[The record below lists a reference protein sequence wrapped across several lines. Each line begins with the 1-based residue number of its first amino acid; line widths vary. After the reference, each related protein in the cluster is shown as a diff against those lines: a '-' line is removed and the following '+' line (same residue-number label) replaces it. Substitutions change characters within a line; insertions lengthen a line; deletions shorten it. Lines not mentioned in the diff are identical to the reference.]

1 MNNEPHDYSTL
12 AIQGS
17 NLKHGGNVYATAKK
31 LNLLPS
37 EIIDASASLVPFDP
51 PQILIDSIKAKLKIL
66 AFNINQKKICNYPI
80 IFTQDKIVNAY
91 ADGKSIIMTQGM
103 VDYARDDNEIAM
115 VIAHELA
122 HNDRGHLDA
131 KKKNTL
137 IMGSIGFILDLM
149 TIYYSGGTAGG
160 DAQNTELW
168 SKIGS
173 QAYSVE
179 FEKDAD
185 YGGVYYAYRAGY
197 DISQVKNFWERI
209 GSENPKQIAISS
221 THPATAERYLQIE
234 KTVEEIKKKPISK
247 LNITWIGDSNNVL
260 NSLIAASIKFS
271 FKLSIGCPTKYQ
283 PSKIIMNY
291 IKSNNN
297 KIRILHDPKKA
308 AKGADVIFSDKV
320 ISMNDKVNKSKKLK
334 QFKKFKINKKLMSF
348 AKKNCIFL
356 HCLPRGKEVEEDVF
370 LSKKSKVWQQ
380 ALNRVHVQKS
390 ILLYCFGKLR

>member
-1 MNNEPHDYSTL
+1 M
-12 AIQGS
+12 
-17 NLKHGGNVYATAKK
+17 KK
-31 LNLLPS
+31 LFYLTIVLFLSGCLETPTGKLPS
-37 EIIDASASLVPFDP
+37 INQAEIDMEAERQKRISYAKFIDQLSLVKSIGYKVNSSNADICNKTDFNSGLTFANENVMGLKIARFFPEKINLGSRVSIIDIVKNSPADKAGLVLGDVILEVEGFIFPEGKNALKKISKHFKDIEEKPVKRIKIDRKGEILTFD
-51 PQILIDSIKAKLKIL
+51 
-66 AFNINQKKICNYPI
+66 INQKKICNYPI

-160 DAQNTELW
+160 NAENTEMW

-197 DISQVKNFWERI
+197 DISKVKNFWERI

-221 THPATAERYLQIE
+221 THPATAERYLQID
-234 KTVEEIKKKPISK
+234 KTVIEINKKKIDGVALVPNEKKIKTNEKDTKKKKKFDLKKLIKKKE
-247 LNITWIGDSNNVL
+247 
-260 NSLIAASIKFS
+260 
-271 FKLSIGCPTKYQ
+271 
-283 PSKIIMNY
+283 
-291 IKSNNN
+291 
-297 KIRILHDPKKA
+297 
-308 AKGADVIFSDKV
+308 
-320 ISMNDKVNKSKKLK
+320 
-334 QFKKFKINKKLMSF
+334 
-348 AKKNCIFL
+348 
-356 HCLPRGKEVEEDVF
+356 KE
-370 LSKKSKVWQQ
+370 
-380 ALNRVHVQKS
+380 
-390 ILLYCFGKLR
+390 

>member
-1 MNNEPHDYSTL
+1 MKKFLWLILLFSLSGCLETPTGNLPSISKDEIDKEAERQKRISYAKYIDQMSLVKSIGYRINSLNADICNKTDFNSGITYANENV
-12 AIQGS
+12 IG
-17 NLKHGGNVYATAKK
+17 LKIAKFFPSK
-31 LNLLPS
+31 LNLGSKVSIINIVENSPADKAGLTVGDIILELEGFTFPEGKNALKKIS
-37 EIIDASASLVPFDP
+37 KHFKDFEEKEIKKIKIDRNG
-51 PQILIDSIKAKLKIL
+51 QILKFD
-66 AFNINQKKICNYPI
+66 INQIKICNYPI

-103 VDYARDDNEIAM
+103 VDYAKDDNEIAL

-160 DAQNTELW
+160 DAQNTEMW

-173 QAYSVE
+173 EAYSVE

-197 DISQVKNFWERI
+197 DISNVKNFWERI

-234 KTVEEIKKKPISK
+234 KTVQEINKKKSDGLALIPNEKEIKTQQKETKKKKKFDLKKLIKKK
-247 LNITWIGDSNNVL
+247 
-260 NSLIAASIKFS
+260 
-271 FKLSIGCPTKYQ
+271 
-283 PSKIIMNY
+283 
-291 IKSNNN
+291 
-297 KIRILHDPKKA
+297 
-308 AKGADVIFSDKV
+308 
-320 ISMNDKVNKSKKLK
+320 
-334 QFKKFKINKKLMSF
+334 
-348 AKKNCIFL
+348 
-356 HCLPRGKEVEEDVF
+356 E
-370 LSKKSKVWQQ
+370 
-380 ALNRVHVQKS
+380 
-390 ILLYCFGKLR
+390 

>member
-1 MNNEPHDYSTL
+1 MKKFLWLILLFSLSGCLETPTGNLPSISKDEIDKEAERQKRISYAKYIDQMSLVKSIGYRINSLNADICNKTDFNSGITYANENVIGLKIAKFFP
-12 AIQGS
+12 S
-17 NLKHGGNVYATAKK
+17 NLNLGPKVSIINIVKNSPADKAGLTVGDIILELEGFTFPEGKNALKKISKHFKDFEEKEIKK
-31 LNLLPS
+31 
-37 EIIDASASLVPFDP
+37 IKIDRNG
-51 PQILIDSIKAKLKIL
+51 QILKFD
-66 AFNINQKKICNYPI
+66 INQIKICNYPI

-103 VDYARDDNEIAM
+103 VDYAKDDNEIAL

-160 DAQNTELW
+160 DAQNTEMW

-173 QAYSVE
+173 EAYSVE

-197 DISQVKNFWERI
+197 DISNVKNFWERI

-234 KTVEEIKKKPISK
+234 KTVEEINKKKSDG
-247 LNITWIGDSNNVL
+247 LA
-260 NSLIAASIKFS
+260 LIPNEKEIK
-271 FKLSIGCPTKYQ
+271 TKQ
-283 PSKIIMNY
+283 EKT
-291 IKSNNN
+291 KS
-297 KIRILHDPKKA
+297 
-308 AKGADVIFSDKV
+308 G
-320 ISMNDKVNKSKKLK
+320 
-334 QFKKFKINKKLMSF
+334 
-348 AKKNCIFL
+348 
-356 HCLPRGKEVEEDVF
+356 
-370 LSKKSKVWQQ
+370 
-380 ALNRVHVQKS
+380 
-390 ILLYCFGKLR
+390 

>member
-1 MNNEPHDYSTL
+1 MKKFLGLFLLFSLSGCLETPTGNLPSISKDEIDKEAERQKRISYAKYIDQMSLVKSIGYRINSLNADICNKTDFNSGITYANENV
-12 AIQGS
+12 IG
-17 NLKHGGNVYATAKK
+17 LKIAKFFPSK
-31 LNLLPS
+31 LNLGSKVSIINIVENSPADKAGLTVGDIILELEGFTFPEGKNALKKIS
-37 EIIDASASLVPFDP
+37 KHFKDFEEKEIKKIKIDRNG
-51 PQILIDSIKAKLKIL
+51 QILKFD
-66 AFNINQKKICNYPI
+66 INQIKICNYPI

-103 VDYARDDNEIAM
+103 VDYAKDDNEIAL

-160 DAQNTELW
+160 DAQNTEMW

-173 QAYSVE
+173 EAYSVE

-197 DISQVKNFWERI
+197 DISNVKNFWERI

-234 KTVEEIKKKPISK
+234 KTVEEINKKKSDG
-247 LNITWIGDSNNVL
+247 LA
-260 NSLIAASIKFS
+260 LIPNEKEIK
-271 FKLSIGCPTKYQ
+271 TKQ
-283 PSKIIMNY
+283 EKT
-291 IKSNNN
+291 
-297 KIRILHDPKKA
+297 KK
-308 AKGADVIFSDKV
+308 KKKFDL
-320 ISMNDKVNKSKKLK
+320 KKLI
-334 QFKKFKINKKLMSF
+334 KK
-348 AKKNCIFL
+348 
-356 HCLPRGKEVEEDVF
+356 KE
-370 LSKKSKVWQQ
+370 
-380 ALNRVHVQKS
+380 
-390 ILLYCFGKLR
+390 

>member
-1 MNNEPHDYSTL
+1 MLFSLSGCLETPTGNLPSISKDEIDKEAERQKRISYAKYIDQMSLVKSIGYRINSLNADICNKTDFNSGITYANENVIGLKIAKFFP
-12 AIQGS
+12 S
-17 NLKHGGNVYATAKK
+17 NLNLGPKVSIINIVKNSPADKAGLTVGDIILELEGFTFPEGKNALKKISKHFKDFEEKEIKK
-31 LNLLPS
+31 
-37 EIIDASASLVPFDP
+37 IKIDRNG
-51 PQILIDSIKAKLKIL
+51 QILKFD
-66 AFNINQKKICNYPI
+66 INQIKICNYPI

-103 VDYARDDNEIAM
+103 VDYAKDDNEIAL

-160 DAQNTELW
+160 DAQNTEMW

-173 QAYSVE
+173 EAYSVE

-197 DISQVKNFWERI
+197 DISNVKNFWERI

-234 KTVEEIKKKPISK
+234 KTVEEINKKKSDG
-247 LNITWIGDSNNVL
+247 LA
-260 NSLIAASIKFS
+260 LIPNEKEIK
-271 FKLSIGCPTKYQ
+271 TKQ
-283 PSKIIMNY
+283 EKT
-291 IKSNNN
+291 
-297 KIRILHDPKKA
+297 KK
-308 AKGADVIFSDKV
+308 KKKFDL
-320 ISMNDKVNKSKKLK
+320 KKLI
-334 QFKKFKINKKLMSF
+334 KK
-348 AKKNCIFL
+348 
-356 HCLPRGKEVEEDVF
+356 KE
-370 LSKKSKVWQQ
+370 
-380 ALNRVHVQKS
+380 
-390 ILLYCFGKLR
+390 

>member
-1 MNNEPHDYSTL
+1 MKKFLWLILLFSLSGCLETPTGNLPSISKDEIDKEAERQKRISYAKYIDQMSLVKSIGYRINSLNADICNKTDFNSGITYANENVIGLKIAKFFP
-12 AIQGS
+12 S
-17 NLKHGGNVYATAKK
+17 NLNLGPKVSIINIVKNSPADKAGLTVGDIILELEGFTFPEGKNALKKISKHFKDFEEKEIKK
-31 LNLLPS
+31 
-37 EIIDASASLVPFDP
+37 IKIDRNG
-51 PQILIDSIKAKLKIL
+51 QILKFD
-66 AFNINQKKICNYPI
+66 INQIKICNYPI

-103 VDYARDDNEIAM
+103 VDYAKDDNEIAL

-160 DAQNTELW
+160 DAQNTEMW

-173 QAYSVE
+173 EAYSVE

-197 DISQVKNFWERI
+197 DISNVKNFWERI

-234 KTVEEIKKKPISK
+234 KTVEEINKKKSDG
-247 LNITWIGDSNNVL
+247 LA
-260 NSLIAASIKFS
+260 LIPNEKEIK
-271 FKLSIGCPTKYQ
+271 TKQ
-283 PSKIIMNY
+283 KE
-291 IKSNNN
+291 
-297 KIRILHDPKKA
+297 KK
-308 AKGADVIFSDKV
+308 KKKKFDL
-320 ISMNDKVNKSKKLK
+320 KKLL
-334 QFKKFKINKKLMSF
+334 KK
-348 AKKNCIFL
+348 
-356 HCLPRGKEVEEDVF
+356 KE
-370 LSKKSKVWQQ
+370 
-380 ALNRVHVQKS
+380 
-390 ILLYCFGKLR
+390 

>member
-1 MNNEPHDYSTL
+1 MKKFLWLILLFSLSGCLETPTGNLPSISKDEIDKEAERQKRISYAKYIDQMSLVKSIGYRINSLNADICNKTDFNSGITYANENVIGLKIAKFFP
-12 AIQGS
+12 S
-17 NLKHGGNVYATAKK
+17 NLNLGPKVSIINIVKNSPADKAGLTVGDIILELEGFTFPEGKNALKKISKHFKDFEEKEIKK
-31 LNLLPS
+31 
-37 EIIDASASLVPFDP
+37 IKIDRNG
-51 PQILIDSIKAKLKIL
+51 QILKFD
-66 AFNINQKKICNYPI
+66 INQIKICNYPI

-103 VDYARDDNEIAM
+103 VDYAKDDNEIAL

-160 DAQNTELW
+160 DAQNTEMW

-173 QAYSVE
+173 EAYSVE

-197 DISQVKNFWERI
+197 DISNVKNFWERI

-234 KTVEEIKKKPISK
+234 KTVEEINKKKSDG
-247 LNITWIGDSNNVL
+247 LA
-260 NSLIAASIKFS
+260 LIPNEKEIKI
-271 FKLSIGCPTKYQ
+271 KQEKTK
-283 PSKIIMNY
+283 
-291 IKSNNN
+291 
-297 KIRILHDPKKA
+297 KK
-308 AKGADVIFSDKV
+308 KKFDL
-320 ISMNDKVNKSKKLK
+320 KKLI
-334 QFKKFKINKKLMSF
+334 KK
-348 AKKNCIFL
+348 
-356 HCLPRGKEVEEDVF
+356 KE
-370 LSKKSKVWQQ
+370 
-380 ALNRVHVQKS
+380 
-390 ILLYCFGKLR
+390 

>member
-1 MNNEPHDYSTL
+1 MKKFLWLILLFSLSGCLETPTGNLPSISKDEIDKEAERQKRISYAKYIDQMSLVKSIGYRINSLNADICNKTDFNSGITYANENVIGLKIAKFFP
-12 AIQGS
+12 S
-17 NLKHGGNVYATAKK
+17 NLNLGPRVSIINIVKNSPADKAGLTVGDIILELEGFTFPEGKNALKKISKHFKDFEEKEIKK
-31 LNLLPS
+31 
-37 EIIDASASLVPFDP
+37 IKIDRNG
-51 PQILIDSIKAKLKIL
+51 QILKFD
-66 AFNINQKKICNYPI
+66 INQIKICNYPI

-103 VDYARDDNEIAM
+103 VDYAKDDNEIAL

-160 DAQNTELW
+160 DAQNTEMW

-173 QAYSVE
+173 EAYSVE

-197 DISQVKNFWERI
+197 DISNVKNFWERI

-234 KTVEEIKKKPISK
+234 KTVEEINKKKSDG
-247 LNITWIGDSNNVL
+247 LA
-260 NSLIAASIKFS
+260 LIPNEKEIK
-271 FKLSIGCPTKYQ
+271 TKQ
-283 PSKIIMNY
+283 EKT
-291 IKSNNN
+291 
-297 KIRILHDPKKA
+297 KK
-308 AKGADVIFSDKV
+308 KKKFDL
-320 ISMNDKVNKSKKLK
+320 KKLI
-334 QFKKFKINKKLMSF
+334 KK
-348 AKKNCIFL
+348 
-356 HCLPRGKEVEEDVF
+356 KE
-370 LSKKSKVWQQ
+370 
-380 ALNRVHVQKS
+380 
-390 ILLYCFGKLR
+390 

>member
-1 MNNEPHDYSTL
+1 MKKFFGLILLFSLSGCLETPTGNLPSISKDEIDKEAERQKRISYAKYIDQMSLVKSIGYRINSLNADICNKTDFNSGITYANENV
-12 AIQGS
+12 IG
-17 NLKHGGNVYATAKK
+17 LKIAKFFPSK
-31 LNLLPS
+31 LNLGPKVSIINIVKNSPADKAGLAVGDIILELEGFTFPEGKNALKKIS
-37 EIIDASASLVPFDP
+37 KHFKDFEEKEIKKIKIDRKG
-51 PQILIDSIKAKLKIL
+51 QILKFD
-66 AFNINQKKICNYPI
+66 INQIKICNYPI

-103 VDYARDDNEIAM
+103 VDYAKDDNEIAL

-160 DAQNTELW
+160 DAQNTEMW

-173 QAYSVE
+173 EAYSVE

-197 DISQVKNFWERI
+197 DISNVKNFWERI

-234 KTVEEIKKKPISK
+234 KTVEEINKKKSDG
-247 LNITWIGDSNNVL
+247 LA
-260 NSLIAASIKFS
+260 LIPNEKEIK
-271 FKLSIGCPTKYQ
+271 TKQ
-283 PSKIIMNY
+283 EKT
-291 IKSNNN
+291 
-297 KIRILHDPKKA
+297 KK
-308 AKGADVIFSDKV
+308 KKKFDL
-320 ISMNDKVNKSKKLK
+320 KKLI
-334 QFKKFKINKKLMSF
+334 KK
-348 AKKNCIFL
+348 
-356 HCLPRGKEVEEDVF
+356 KE
-370 LSKKSKVWQQ
+370 
-380 ALNRVHVQKS
+380 
-390 ILLYCFGKLR
+390 

>member
-1 MNNEPHDYSTL
+1 M
-12 AIQGS
+12 
-17 NLKHGGNVYATAKK
+17 KK
-31 LNLLPS
+31 LFYLTIVLFLSGCLETPTGKLPS
-37 EIIDASASLVPFDP
+37 INQAEIDMEAERQKRISYAKFIDQLSLVKSIGYKVNSSNADICNKTDFNSGLTFANENVMGLKIARFFPEKINLGSRVSIIDIVKNSPADKAGLTLGDVILEVEGFIFPEGKNALKKISKHFKDIEEKPVKKIKIDRKGEILTFD
-51 PQILIDSIKAKLKIL
+51 
-66 AFNINQKKICNYPI
+66 INQKKICNYPI

-160 DAQNTELW
+160 NAENTEMW

-221 THPATAERYLQIE
+221 THPATSERYLQID
-234 KTVEEIKKKPISK
+234 KTVKEINKKKKDGLALVPNEKEIKTKEKDTKKKKKFDIKKLIKKKE
-247 LNITWIGDSNNVL
+247 
-260 NSLIAASIKFS
+260 
-271 FKLSIGCPTKYQ
+271 
-283 PSKIIMNY
+283 
-291 IKSNNN
+291 
-297 KIRILHDPKKA
+297 
-308 AKGADVIFSDKV
+308 
-320 ISMNDKVNKSKKLK
+320 
-334 QFKKFKINKKLMSF
+334 
-348 AKKNCIFL
+348 
-356 HCLPRGKEVEEDVF
+356 KE
-370 LSKKSKVWQQ
+370 
-380 ALNRVHVQKS
+380 
-390 ILLYCFGKLR
+390 

>member
-1 MNNEPHDYSTL
+1 MKKFLGLILLFSLSGCLETPTGNLPSISKDEIDKEAERQKRISYAKYIDQMSLVKSIGYRINSLNADICNKTDFNSGITYANENV
-12 AIQGS
+12 IG
-17 NLKHGGNVYATAKK
+17 LKIAKFFPSK
-31 LNLLPS
+31 LNLGPKVSIINIVKNSPADKAGLTVGDIILELEGFTFPEGKNALKKIS
-37 EIIDASASLVPFDP
+37 KHFKDFEEKEIKKIKIDRNGEILKFD
-51 PQILIDSIKAKLKIL
+51 
-66 AFNINQKKICNYPI
+66 INQSKICNYPI

-103 VDYARDDNEIAM
+103 VDYAKDDNEIAL

-160 DAQNTELW
+160 DAQNTEMW

-173 QAYSVE
+173 EAYSVE

-197 DISQVKNFWERI
+197 DISNVKNFWERI

-234 KTVEEIKKKPISK
+234 KTVEEINKKKSDG
-247 LNITWIGDSNNVL
+247 LA
-260 NSLIAASIKFS
+260 LIPNEKEIKTEQ
-271 FKLSIGCPTKYQ
+271 KETK
-283 PSKIIMNY
+283 
-291 IKSNNN
+291 
-297 KIRILHDPKKA
+297 KK
-308 AKGADVIFSDKV
+308 KKFDL
-320 ISMNDKVNKSKKLK
+320 KKLI
-334 QFKKFKINKKLMSF
+334 KK
-348 AKKNCIFL
+348 
-356 HCLPRGKEVEEDVF
+356 KE
-370 LSKKSKVWQQ
+370 
-380 ALNRVHVQKS
+380 
-390 ILLYCFGKLR
+390 

>member
-1 MNNEPHDYSTL
+1 MKKFLWLILLFSLSGCLETPTGNLPSISKDEIDKEAERQKRISYAKYIDQMSLVKSIGYRINSLNADICNKTDFNSGITYANENVIGLKIAKFFP
-12 AIQGS
+12 S
-17 NLKHGGNVYATAKK
+17 NLNLGPKVSIINIVKNSPADKAGLTVGDIILELEGFTFPEGKNALKKISKHFKDFEEKEIKK
-31 LNLLPS
+31 
-37 EIIDASASLVPFDP
+37 IKIDRNG
-51 PQILIDSIKAKLKIL
+51 QILKFD
-66 AFNINQKKICNYPI
+66 INQIKICNYPI

-103 VDYARDDNEIAM
+103 VDYAKDDNEIAL

-160 DAQNTELW
+160 DAQNTEMW

-173 QAYSVE
+173 EAYSVE

-197 DISQVKNFWERI
+197 DISNVKNFWERI

-234 KTVEEIKKKPISK
+234 KTVEEINKKKSDG
-247 LNITWIGDSNNVL
+247 LA
-260 NSLIAASIKFS
+260 LIPNEKEIK
-271 FKLSIGCPTKYQ
+271 TKQ
-283 PSKIIMNY
+283 EKT
-291 IKSNNN
+291 
-297 KIRILHDPKKA
+297 KK
-308 AKGADVIFSDKV
+308 KKKFDL
-320 ISMNDKVNKSKKLK
+320 KKLL
-334 QFKKFKINKKLMSF
+334 KK
-348 AKKNCIFL
+348 
-356 HCLPRGKEVEEDVF
+356 KE
-370 LSKKSKVWQQ
+370 
-380 ALNRVHVQKS
+380 
-390 ILLYCFGKLR
+390 